1 MANRKPDC
9 NELFTVAGITCSSP
23 EETFQ
28 LGKMLAA
35 GFSKKTVLSL
45 EGPLGAGKTQLTKG
59 IVSGLGGTDEVSSP
73 TYTLLHEYSGRLPVF
88 HFDFYR
94 MESAE
99 DLTMAGY
106 DDCLGAGVVIL
117 EWGDKY
123 AELLPPGAIRLR
135 FELLSESTRRIL
147 GEVVQS

>member
-9 NELFTVAGITCSSP
+9 NELFTEAGIVCSSP
-23 EETFQ
+23 EETRQ
-28 LGKMLAA
+28 LGEMLAA
-35 GFSKKTVLSL
+35 GFSQNTVLSL
-45 EGPLGAGKTQLTKG
+45 EGALGAGKTQFTKG
-59 IVSGLGGTDEVSSP
+59 IVSGLGGGEEVSSP

-106 DDCLGAGVVIL
+106 EDCLGAGVVIL

-123 AELLPPGAIRLR
+123 AEVLPPGALRLR
-135 FELLSESTRRIL
+135 FELLSESSRRIL
-147 GEVVQS
+147 GKVVQK